1 MKMVFTNH
9 LLTHLPTQSRN
20 HSFTHSGFITV
31 LNRNNKKR
39 KRNDDNKRTGTE
51 QPRHRGEKKKKN
63 KELKNFYTF
72 QIKEQKIEKLE
83 LLRKKFEEDKERVAA
98 MKAARKFKPF

>member
-1 MKMVFTNH
+1 M
-9 LLTHLPTQSRN
+9 
-20 HSFTHSGFITV
+20 
-31 LNRNNKKR
+31 NRKNKKR
-39 KRNDDNKRTGTE
+39 KRGDENKRAGAE
-51 QPRHRGEKKKKN
+51 QPRNREKKKKD

>member
-1 MKMVFTNH
+1 M
-9 LLTHLPTQSRN
+9 
-20 HSFTHSGFITV
+20 
-31 LNRNNKKR
+31 NRKNKKR
-39 KRNDDNKRTGTE
+39 TRGDENKRAGAE
-51 QPRHRGEKKKKN
+51 QPRNREKKKKD